1 MNPALQP
8 LMVPRDA
15 LRPPSADGTRVGMVL
30 SGLAH
35 VGLVVALALGVQWR
49 TESPD
54 GVEAELWA
62 ATPQLAAPPAAPATA
77 DTESAPLP
85 AAAEQPPAPP
95 PPPPQAQRQAEER
108 EAEIA
113 EEQARRERLEKARQ
127 EAEAQR
133 QQERKALAEQKRKD
147 ERAQQLAREKAE
159 QQAQDKA
166 RQQQSQA
173 EQRRKEQADASLR
186 EKARQDQLRRM
197 NAQLGGSGSPGSTG
211 TAARE
216 AGPSANYAGRIKARI
231 RPHIVLIDPVAGNP
245 QAEVELR
252 VAPDGTILSR
262 RLVQASGNAAW
273 DEAVLRAVDRTAVL
287 PRDTDGRVPASM
299 LISFRPQE

>member
-1 MNPALQP
+1 MSPALQP

-30 SGLAH
+30 SALAH

-62 ATPQLAAPPAAPATA
+62 ATPQLAAPPAAPTVAES
-77 DTESAPLP
+77 DTPPPP
-85 AAAEQPPAPP
+85 AAAEAPPAPP
-95 PPPPQAQRQAEER
+95 PPPPQAQRQAEQR

-113 EEQARRERLEKARQ
+113 EEQARRDRQEKARQ
-127 EAEAQR
+127 DAEEQS
-133 QQERKALAEQKRKD
+133 QQERKALAEQQRKE

-166 RQQQSQA
+166 RLQA
-173 EQRRKEQADASLR
+173 QADQRRKEQADASLR
-186 EKARQDQLRRM
+186 EKTRQEQLQRM
-197 NAQLGGSGSPGSTG
+197 NAQLGGNGPSGSTG
-211 TAARE
+211 SAARE